1 MKRKLILIMVGLA
14 ALVTAQA
21 QDFAV
26 KTNLLYDATATVNVG
41 AEVGFAPRWT
51 FDLSG
56 NYNAWSISERKLKH
70 WMVQPEFRY
79 WFCERF
85 QDHFIAVHALGGQYN
100 VGFIPNDL
108 NVLGKDLSV
117 LSDHRFQGFF
127 AGAGIAYG
135 YAWALTEHLNLEF
148 ELGVGYVYT
157 RYDEFECF
165 GCGKKIAEDVPV
177 NYVGPTKAAI
187 GLVYVF

>member
-41 AEVGFAPRWT
+41 AEVGLAPRWT

-56 NYNAWSISERKLKH
+56 NYNAWSIGERKLKH

-108 NVLGKDLSV
+108 NVFGKDLSV